1 MGRHAGRE
9 TPPEPWSRRLAA
21 SALRWAGRLVL
32 GAVTGAVVLVAL
44 RWAGLAGTSA
54 TTLAVG
60 AGVVVVLAAAVAATV
75 PPPPPA
81 PDDTAP
87 GAPDGW
93 TPGRRSHGS

>member
-1 MGRHAGRE
+1 MGRHAGRA
-9 TPPEPWSRRLAA
+9 TPSEPWTRRLAA

-44 RWAGLAGTSA
+44 RWAGLTGTSA
-54 TTLAVG
+54 TTLALA

-81 PDDTAP
+81 ADDAP
-87 GAPDGW
+87 PRAADGR
-93 TPGRRSHGS
+93 TPGPRSHGS